1 MKRSIAA
8 VLLGLVAL
16 GTLSASAIRPET
28 LKVLINKEVTT
39 KDGLRIAFVDLIE
52 DSRCPKDVDCVWA
65 GNARIKVRISPATG
79 SAESYELNTTTSPRS
94 IVIDGYEFK
103 FTALTPEPASN
114 IRIRK
119 DGYTATFV
127 VTRRN

>member
-79 SAESYELNTTTSPRS
+79 SAESYVLNTTTSPRS
-94 IVIDGYEFK
+94 IVIDGYEIK